1 MTRDEKKKIIAK
13 YGQHAKDTGS
23 AQVQIAIL
31 TKRITEVSK
40 HLEAHPKDDHT
51 RRGLLKM
58 VGDRRRHLTY
68 LKLNEKDK
76 YEQILSDLKLRK

>member
-1 MTRDEKKKIIAK
+1 MNRDEKKKIIAK
-13 YGQHAKDTGS
+13 YGAHPKDTGS

-31 TKRITEVSK
+31 TNRINEISK
-40 HLEAHPKDDHT
+40 HLETHPKDDHT

-68 LKLNEKDK
+68 LKLNEKEQ
-76 YEQILSDLKLRK
+76 YEQILADLKLRK